1 MVRTIKGLMVGAA
14 FAAYAGAGVA
24 AFAQA
29 PPPPMSM
36 PGMAGAGPGADK
48 MAEQVARLRDLLQLR
63 PAQEPALQAFAS
75 ALAAAHQGMMPD
87 MGGQAAPATTPE
99 RLARM
104 EQMMARHESA
114 MRAMMDATRRFYAQ
128 LDPGQKRAFD
138 ALPSMLGGRMMMA
151 GPMRGSG
158 DHMSERM
165 EDGPPG
171 PPR

>member
-1 MVRTIKGLMVGAA
+1 MIPAPAFLANPERFMAFSRWAA
-14 FAAYAGAGVA
+14 PLFG
-24 AFAQA
+24 
-29 PPPPMSM
+29 
-36 PGMAGAGPGADK
+36 
-48 MAEQVARLRDLLQLR
+48 
-63 PAQEPALQAFAS
+63 

-171 PPR
+171 PPPR